1 MINTALELYSRIGMG
16 QLEEILQH
24 CVFPNEKKPDDEQ
37 MSFYEKREDA
47 RRELERIKC
56 ALWALPHPHAYWSIS
71 SMEIHDSNR
80 VAWDIQ
86 QVIRHRL
93 AWDNEPNGGWTVQ
106 FDRPMRYGGQPLPR
120 IERVGGPLPTK
131 EGNRL

>member
-1 MINTALELYSRIGMG
+1 MSKSAPKKKAGSSSGRSRSTTSTSSTKGSSRTTPTQAASKGSSTGSGSASTTTEADYVLHLKKEHCWVINTALELYSRIGMG

-56 ALWALPHPHAYWSIS
+56 ALWALPHPHA
-71 SMEIHDSNR
+71 
-80 VAWDIQ
+80 
-86 QVIRHRL
+86 
-93 AWDNEPNGGWTVQ
+93 
-106 FDRPMRYGGQPLPR
+106 
-120 IERVGGPLPTK
+120 
-131 EGNRL
+131 